1 MPRLTLADLHRLPL
15 PGMDVPSALAF
26 SPDGRRLAFLHAGDG
41 SNVQSLWRLD
51 VVSGERTR
59 IAGPDA
65 TSRSE
70 ATLDRAEQLRRER
83 SRERSLGITEFHWA
97 VGTGAGTPVLA
108 APRGGDVLIARGD
121 GPAVPLGLSGVGD
134 PRLAPAGDALAWVAD
149 RELHVGSLGPDGRL
163 GEPRRLTHDAG
174 DGITN
179 GLAEY
184 IAAEE
189 LGRSRGF
196 WWNRAGTAILS
207 ARADETGIPPFHLL
221 HLAGEMPEVETHRY
235 PFAGGPNARVV
246 LSVVRVDDGMRRDV
260 DTGAAEDDYLARVV
274 ADQHD
279 GWLVAMLPR
288 RQDRL
293 RWLRVAVDGTTDELW
308 NEASTPWLN
317 LDDDTRIL
325 DDGRILRSTEASGV
339 RHLELRAPDGA
350 AERVLTAGEWGVTG
364 VAGVDEERGRVLFH
378 GTRDGVL
385 ERHLYAVQLDVP
397 HPVAD
402 PERLTVEPGW
412 HEAAIALRGGAWTD
426 RWSSLDSPPRVVLH
440 PASGPELV
448 IHAPAISPAEI
459 GHAPPELTTVTAA
472 DGATEL
478 HAALYRPVPAGG
490 SPPPVVVWVYGGP
503 HSQKVANHWELT
515 ATPWRQLIR
524 ELGAAVLVVDNRGTA
539 HRGLAFEAVLYGHLG
554 EVEVADQLAALDQL
568 AARGEIDAS
577 RAAITGGSY
586 GGFMTIRCL
595 LRHPDR
601 FAAGVA
607 WAPVVDWEGYDTAY
621 TERYLGTPA
630 ENPDGYRSS
639 SLRPDAG
646 ALRTPLL
653 IQHGLVDEN
662 VHFRHT
668 ARLLEAF
675 TDAGVSCDLQVFP
688 TERHASRTPAAL
700 RERDRR
706 AIAHLCRGLGIE
718 LPDGW
723 EGTG

>member
-1 MPRLTLADLHRLPL
+1 MPRLTLTDLHRLPL
-15 PGMDVPSALAF
+15 PGMAVPSALAF
-26 SPDGRRLAFLHAGDG
+26 SPDGRWLGFLHAGDG

-51 VVSGERTR
+51 VASGERTR
-59 IAGPDA
+59 IAGPGA
-65 TSRSE
+65 ASRSE
-70 ATLDRAEQLRRER
+70 GTLDRAEQLRRER

-97 VGTGAGTPVLA
+97 VGTGAGAAVLA
-108 APRGGDVLIARGD
+108 APRGGDVLVARVG
-121 GPAVPLGLSGVGD
+121 GPAVALGLSGVSD
-134 PRLAPAGDALAWVAD
+134 ARLAPAGDAVAWVAD
-149 RELHVGSLGPDGRL
+149 RELHVGTLGPDGRL
-163 GEPRRLTHDAG
+163 KQRHRLTHDAG

-196 WWNRAGTAILS
+196 WWNRDGTAILH
-207 ARADETGIPPFHLL
+207 ARVDETGIPPFHVQ
-221 HLAGEMPEVETHRY
+221 HLAGDTADLETHRY
-235 PFAGGPNARVV
+235 PFAGGPNARVD
-246 LSVVRVDDGMRRDV
+246 LSVVRVDDETRHQV
-260 DTGAAEDDYLARVV
+260 DTGAAGDDYLARVV
-274 ADQHD
+274 ADHGD
-279 GWLVAMLPR
+279 GWLVAILPR

-293 RWLRVAVDGTTDELW
+293 RWLHVAVDGTTHELW
-308 NEASTPWLN
+308 TEASTPWLN
-317 LDDDTRIL
+317 LDDDTRVL
-325 DDGRILRSTEASGV
+325 HDGRILRSTEASSY
-339 RHLELRAPDGA
+339 RHLELRTAHGA
-350 AERVLTAGEWGVTG
+350 TQRVLTAGEWVVTG
-364 VAGVDEERGRVLFH
+364 VAGVDEEGGRVLFH

-385 ERHLYAVQLDVP
+385 ERHLYAVPLDTP
-397 HPVAD
+397 RPVTD
-402 PERLTVEPGW
+402 PERWTVEPGW
-412 HEAAIALRGGAWTD
+412 HETAVARHGGAWAD
-426 RWSSLDSPPRVVLH
+426 GWSSLDSPPRVVMH
-440 PASGPELV
+440 TVSGAEIV
-448 IHAPAISPAEI
+448 VHAPSTSPAEI

-478 HAALYRPVPAGG
+478 HAAVYRPAPAGG
-490 SPPPVVVWVYGGP
+490 STPPVVVWVYGGP
-503 HSQKVANHWELT
+503 RSQKVANHWELT

-539 HRGLAFEAVLYGHLG
+539 HRGLPFEAVLYGHLG

-568 AARGEIDAS
+568 AARGEIDGS

-586 GGFMTIRCL
+586 GGFMAIRCL

-646 ALRTPLL
+646 ALRAPLL

-668 ARLLEAF
+668 ARLLAAF

-706 AIAHLCRGLGIE
+706 AIAHLCRGLGIA

-723 EGTG
+723 EGSG